1 VLFLDDNT
9 LNVEAARRFGM
20 QAVRVQG
27 ISETRGALI
36 ERGIIEGAGA

>member
-9 LNVEAARRFGM
+9 LKVDAAKRFGM

-27 ISETRGALI
+27 IDETKRVLV
-36 ERGIIEGAGA
+36 ERGIIDSA

>member
-9 LNVEAARRFGM
+9 LNIDAAKRFGM

-27 ISETRGALI
+27 VDETRRVLM
-36 ERGIIEGAGA
+36 ERGIIEETKP